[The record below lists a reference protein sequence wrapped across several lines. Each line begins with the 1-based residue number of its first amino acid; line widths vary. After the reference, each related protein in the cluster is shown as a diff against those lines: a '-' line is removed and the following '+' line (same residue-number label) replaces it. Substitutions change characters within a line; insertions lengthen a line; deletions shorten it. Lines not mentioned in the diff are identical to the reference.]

1 MALTRI
7 KTNQITDLAVTTGK
21 IANSAVTAAKLANN
35 LTYGS
40 DLTVSGNLTV
50 GGTTTAV
57 QTDNTRITDA
67 VITLSEGGNGS
78 VDAGLLID
86 RGAGAVGSASANQA
100 FLWDESANEFALADV
115 GTDDGDATTNLTI
128 GAYANL
134 QVAEL
139 TATGATAGN
148 VQVGVTGDNEIDT
161 SSGNLTIDSA
171 GGTITLDDNVVISGT
186 LDASSGN
193 LTTNVSNT
201 QVMFSSSGVIT
212 GSSSLVWDGT
222 DLTVGS
228 AVVSDLTSGRVVLA
242 GTSGAIEDSGNL
254 TFDGSTLDVTGA
266 VTASGV
272 VTGGSLT
279 DGTATIS
286 SGALSG
292 ATTGAFSSNVTVGGT
307 LGVTGEST
315 LASATVSDLTSGRVV
330 LAGTSGAIEDS
341 GNLTFNGSTL
351 AVTGAATISTTL
363 GVTGTTT
370 AGIVNLS
377 GLLSADGGIDVDGA
391 FTVADTTGNVA
402 TTGTLSAGAT
412 TLSSA
417 AVSDLTDNRIV
428 IAGTSGEL
436 EDDAN
441 LTFDGTTFEVGG
453 GYGATGLDIAM
464 DGNISTNGTLT
475 VDGTSTL
482 GVVNASGLASLD
494 GGIDVDGA
502 FTVADTT
509 GNVVTTGTINTG
521 AATLSSAAVSDLTD
535 NRIVIAG
542 TSGELEDDANLT
554 FDGTTFEV
562 GGGYGATGLDIAMD
576 GNVSTNGSLTVDGTS
591 TLGVIN
597 ASGLASLDAG
607 IDVDGAF
614 TVANG
619 NGNIGTTGTLNVD
632 GATTLNGAVTLGDA
646 SGDAITVTGT
656 ATFGASADFD
666 GGFTVAAAQTIDVG
680 GNQIDNVA
688 DPTAAQDAATKA
700 YVDSQVSTASALV
713 IAADSGSND
722 TVTIGSDTLTFAG
735 TANEITTAV
744 TDNTIT
750 IGLPDDVTIAGNLTV
765 SGTTTTV
772 NSTTTELEDPVMRLG
787 VTGLSEDGGK
797 DRGIEFLYY
806 DGSEQT
812 GFFGWDNDANAFV
825 FLTGATNASEVFSGT
840 AGAATFGA
848 ITGTTITGTGTA
860 TLNDAAI
867 GGGYGSTGVTISAAG
882 VIQANGAITSDGAI
896 TGGSLTDGTATLSSG
911 ALSGATTG
919 AFSSNVTVG
928 GTLGVT
934 GESTL
939 ASATVSD
946 LTDNRIVIAGT
957 SGALEDSA
965 NLTFDGT
972 TFEVGGGYGATG
984 LDIAMDGNV
993 STNGTI
999 TADGT
1004 ITGGS
1009 LTDGTA
1015 TLSSGAL
1022 SGATTG
1028 AFSSNVTVGGT
1039 LGVTGESTL
1048 ASATVSDLTNNR
1060 IVIAGASGALED
1072 DANLTFDGTTFEVG
1086 GGYGA
1091 TGLDIAMDGNISTN
1105 GTLTVDG
1112 TSTLGVVNVSGLAS
1126 LDGGIDVDG
1135 AFTVADTTGNVST
1148 TGTLTAG
1155 NTDVGTL
1162 DASGLASLD
1171 GGIDV
1176 DGAFT
1181 VADTT
1186 GNVSTSGTLDVTGTS
1201 TLGVINASG
1210 LASLDAGIDVDGA
1223 FTVADTTGNVSTSGT
1238 LDVTGTSTL
1247 GVINASGLASLDGGI
1262 DVDGAFT
1269 VADTSGNVATTG
1281 TLSAGETTLS
1291 SATVSDLTS
1300 GRVVL
1305 AGTSGAIEDS
1315 GNLTFNGSTLAVTG
1329 AATISTTLGVTGEST
1344 LASATVSDLTSGR
1357 VVLAGTSGAIEDSG
1371 NLTFNGSTLAVTGA
1385 ITASSNVD
1393 IADAGS
1399 LRVGTGNDFTI
1410 NHDGTDTTITNGTG
1424 ILKIDGTATSSI
1436 RVNEAGANVDFVVEG
1451 DTNNALLTVDASGDN
1466 VGIGGA
1472 PNANAVFHVNDT
1484 GSMILPVGT
1493 TAQRPTGVTGM
1504 FRYNS
1509 TVGGIEYHNGSDW
1522 SGISSDFTVATSQT
1536 FNGDNSTTDFTLSAL
1551 SGADSY
1557 SVAGVFVTLNGVV
1570 QEPTT
1575 VYGISGTTLSFTSAP
1590 ASGDLIEV
1598 RKFTTTTVINAL
1610 ADVDGDTQIQV
1621 EESSDEDVIR
1631 FDIGGSEKMVLNATQ
1646 LSVTG
1651 NIVATGDITANGDI
1665 TLGDANTDTITL
1677 GAEIGSDIIP
1687 DTDGS
1692 RDLGSA
1698 TNRWAE
1704 AHIDDVLLGP
1714 QGDIRFYDSD
1724 ASNFVAFQ
1732 SAGTVASD
1740 ITWTL
1745 PSADAAVSGYALV
1758 SNGSGTLSW
1767 AAAGATTTSDT
1778 TTNAEEQLYFGDI
1791 TSGAVTAVHHDADLT
1806 YNPSTGSLSSDVFI
1820 GALTGNASTATALE
1834 TARTIGGVS
1843 FDGTANINL
1852 AGVNTTGNQDT
1863 SGNAATAT
1871 ALETART
1878 IGGVSFDG
1886 TANINLAGVNT
1897 AGNQDTSG
1905 NAATATTATNVNV
1918 TANNTA
1924 NETVYLTFV
1933 DGATG
1938 AQGIETDT
1946 GLSYN
1951 PSTNVLSTTAT
1962 NAQYADLAEMYA
1974 SDEDI
1979 EAGTIVCF
1987 VGDGKVA
1994 ACDQDACRSVA
2005 GIISTD
2011 PAYLMNSVQEGV
2023 ALALVG
2029 RVPCKVTGPV
2039 AAGDLMVSA
2048 GNGMARAEA
2057 NPSIGTVIGKAIEAN
2072 EDGEGVIEVLALMM

>member
-7 KTNQITDLAVTTGK
+7 KTNQITDGAVTTAK
-21 IANSAVTAAKLANN
+21 IESNAVTAAKLANN

-50 GGTTTAV
+50 QGTTVAV
-57 QTDNTRITDA
+57 QTSNTRVTDA
-67 VITLSEGGNGS
+67 VITLAEGGDGS

-86 RGAGAVGSASANQA
+86 RGAGEVASSTANQA
-100 FLWDESANEFALADV
+100 ILWDESENQFVMADV
-115 GTDDGDATTNLTI
+115 GTNDGDATSNLTI

-134 QVAEL
+134 QIAEL

-171 GGTITLDDNVVISGT
+171 GGTITLDDNVSVSGT
-186 LDASSGN
+186 LSVANGT
-193 LTTNVSNT
+193 LTTNVSDT

-222 DLTVGS
+222 NLTAGS
-228 AVVSDLTSGRVVLA
+228 AKISDLTSGRVVLA

-266 VTASGV
+266 VTASGT

-315 LASATVSDLTSGRVV
+315 LASAIVSDLTSGRVV

-341 GNLTFNGSTL
+341 GNLTFNGTTL
-351 AVTGAATISTTL
+351 AVTGAATISSTL

-370 AGIVNLS
+370 AGIVNLT

-402 TTGTLSAGAT
+402 TTGTLSSGAA

-417 AVSDLTDNRIV
+417 AVSDLTNNRIV

-494 GGIDVDGA
+494 GGIDVDGV

-509 GNVVTTGTINTG
+509 GNVATTGTLSAG
-521 AATLSSAAVSDLTD
+521 ASTLSSAAVSDLTN

-597 ASGLASLDAG
+597 ASGLASLDGG

-632 GATTLNGAVTLGDA
+632 SATTLNGAVTLGDA

-666 GGFTVAAAQTIDVG
+666 GGFTVAAGQTLDAGANKIT
-680 GNQIDNVA
+680 NVA
-688 DPTAAQDAATKA
+688 DPVSSQDAATKA
-700 YVDSQVSTASALV
+700 YVDSGVSSGSALS
-713 IAADSGSND
+713 IAGDSGTDIVSVGTN
-722 TVTIGSDTLTFAG
+722 TLTFSG
-735 TANEITTAV
+735 TANEIVTAI
-744 TDNTIT
+744 TNNTVT

-787 VTGLSEDGGK
+787 VSGLGADAGK

-812 GFFGWDNDANAFV
+812 GFFGWDNSADAFV

-848 ITGTTITGTGTA
+848 ISGTTITGTGTA

-882 VIQANGAITSDGAI
+882 VIQANGAITSDGTI
-896 TGGSLTDGTATLSSG
+896 TGASLTDGTATLSSG

-984 LDIAMDGNV
+984 LDIAMDGDV

-1060 IVIAGASGALED
+1060 IVIAGTSGALED

-1112 TSTLGVVNVSGLAS
+1112 TSTLGVVNASGLAS

-1135 AFTVADTTGNVST
+1135 AFTVADSTGNVST

-1171 GGIDV
+1171 GGIEVRNTGD
-1176 DGAFT
+1176 DGEAFT
-1181 VADTT
+1181 VASGSGNVVTT
-1186 GNVSTSGTLDVTGTS
+1186 GTLGVTGTS

-1210 LASLDAGIDVDGA
+1210 LASLDAGIDVDSA

-1262 DVDGAFT
+1262 DVDGVFT

-1424 ILKIDGTATSSI
+1424 ILKIDGAATSSI

-1451 DTNNALLTVDASGDN
+1451 DTNTALLTVDASGDN

-1472 PNANAVFHVNDT
+1472 PNANAVFHINDT
-1484 GSMILPVGT
+1484 GAMIIATGT
-1493 TAQRPTGVTGM
+1493 TLERPSTGVTGM
-1504 FRYNS
+1504 LRFNS
-1509 TVGGIEYHNGSDW
+1509 TINDIEFYNN
-1522 SGISSDFTVATSQT
+1522 SGWTTVSVDYTVATSQT
-1536 FNGDNSTTDFTLSAL
+1536 FSGDNSTTDFTLSAL
-1551 SGADSY
+1551 TGADSY
-1557 SVAGVFVTLNGVV
+1557 TVAGVFVTINGVV

-1575 VYGISGTTLSFTSAP
+1575 VYGISGTTLSFTTAP
-1590 ASGDLIEV
+1590 SSGDLIEV
-1598 RKFTTTTVINAL
+1598 RKFTTTATVTAL
-1610 ADVDGDTQIQV
+1610 ADLDGDTQIQV
-1621 EESSDEDVIR
+1621 EESSDDDTIR
-1631 FDIGGSEKMVLNATQ
+1631 FDIQGVEKAYLNSTGLVVGGNLH
-1646 LSVTG
+1646 
-1651 NIVATGDITANGDI
+1651 ATGTITADGDI
-1665 TLGDANTDTITL
+1665 TLGDASSDTVTFT
-1677 GAEIGSDIIP
+1677 AKVGSNIVPTADS
-1687 DTDGS
+1687 TY
-1692 RDLGSA
+1692 DLGSDPGSSGFAWANVWADTFNGALSGNA
-1698 TNRWAE
+1698 TTATTASAVAANSVA
-1704 AHIDDVLLGP
+1704 LGTDTT
-1714 QGDIRFYDSD
+1714 GNY
-1724 ASNFVAFQ
+1724 VAT
-1732 SAGTVASD
+1732 G
-1740 ITWTL
+1740 
-1745 PSADAAVSGYALV
+1745 AVSGVGLSGSSSSEGGTFTV
-1758 SNGSGTLSW
+1758 TSNATSANTASTIVARDGSGDFS
-1767 AAAGATTTSDT
+1767 
-1778 TTNAEEQLYFGDI
+1778 
-1791 TSGAVTAVHHDADLT
+1791 
-1806 YNPSTGSLSSDVFI
+1806 
-1820 GALTGNASTATALE
+1820 
-1834 TARTIGGVS
+1834 
-1843 FDGTANINL
+1843 
-1852 AGVNTTGNQDT
+1852 AGVVT
-1863 SGNAATAT
+1863 ATAT
-1871 ALETART
+1871 AAR
-1878 IGGVSFDG
+1878 
-1886 TANINLAGVNT
+1886 
-1897 AGNQDTSG
+1897 
-1905 NAATATTATNVNV
+1905 
-1918 TANNTA
+1918 
-1924 NETVYLTFV
+1924 
-1933 DGATG
+1933 
-1938 AQGIETDT
+1938 
-1946 GLSYN
+1946 
-1951 PSTNVLSTTAT
+1951 
-1962 NAQYADLAEMYA
+1962 YADLAEMYA
-1974 SDEDI
+1974 ADAEI
-1979 EAGTIVCF
+1979 EPGTVVHF
-1987 VGDGKVA
+1987 AGDGKVA
-1994 ACDQDACRSVA
+1994 ACDVANCRAVA

-2011 PAYLMNSVQEGV
+2011 PAHLMNSAQEGV
-2023 ALALVG
+2023 ALALAG

-2048 GNGMARAEA
+2048 GNGMAMANNEA
-2057 NPSIGTVIGKAIEAN
+2057 ATGTVIGKAIEAN
-2072 EDGEGVIEVLALMM
+2072 EGGEGVIEVLALMM